1 MNIEM
6 LINEIKKYGSGRLE
20 KFKEFHTYVHE
31 SKITM
36 CDNDYLMSPLD
47 EILETEIHHRE
58 MQISDEFADMLR
70 SMDKTL
76 KETFERTDICYEIAY
91 LAYDPSKTELDQFL
105 IKIDNFTIDFWF
117 DSKNSMNNIIYYSD
131 EEIDTKYTEKWDLS
145 VSGFNTICSEW
156 KLLYDTCKK

>member
-6 LINEIKKYGSGRLE
+6 LINEIKKYGSDRLE

-36 CDNDYLMSPLD
+36 YDNDYLSAPLD

-58 MQISDEFADMLR
+58 MQISDEFADILR

-117 DSKNSMNNIIYYSD
+117 ESKNFMQNMIYYSD
-131 EEIDTKYTEKWDLS
+131 EEINTKYTERWEFS

-156 KLLYDTCKK
+156 KSLYDTYKK